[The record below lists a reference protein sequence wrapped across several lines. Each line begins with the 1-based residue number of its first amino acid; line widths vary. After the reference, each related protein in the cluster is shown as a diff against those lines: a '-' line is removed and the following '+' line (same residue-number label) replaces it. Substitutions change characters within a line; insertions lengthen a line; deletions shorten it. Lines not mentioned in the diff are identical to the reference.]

1 MENSAVSNATI
12 ICICITLAITLI
24 GPIAAYIIYGI
35 KNKGKGVWTAG
46 LMGAAGF
53 FVPQVIIRL
62 PILNALAASKS
73 AVSFAENNYFLYC
86 FILAFTAA
94 LFELA
99 GRYAAAKLLRKN
111 QSFERAFAA
120 GLGHGGIEAI
130 ILIGMT
136 YVNNLIYSLMIN
148 MNAFDELIEQVKATG
163 VDVNQLYAL
172 KEALINTSSC
182 TFLLA
187 GYERILTVIA
197 HIAMSM
203 IVFWFVSR
211 KEDMRGIL
219 ICLGAHTC
227 LDFVSG
233 VTSGLSTKYLGSVV
247 SQNVSY
253 IITYT
258 FITLFAAAA
267 VVVIFKL
274 KKLWKPA
281 EIITEKE

>member
-1 MENSAVSNATI
+1 MESVVSNATI
-12 ICICITLAITLI
+12 LCICITLAITLI

-35 KNKGKGVWTAG
+35 KNKGKGVWIAG

-62 PILNALAASKS
+62 PILSALSTSKS
-73 AVSFAENNYFLYC
+73 AVSFAENNYILYS

-111 QSFERAFAA
+111 QSFESAFAA

-172 KEALINTSSC
+172 KEALISTPSG

-203 IVFWFVSR
+203 IVFYFVSR
-211 KEDMRGIL
+211 KEDIRGIL

-253 IITYT
+253 IITYA

-281 EIITEKE
+281 EIIAEKE

>member
-1 MENSAVSNATI
+1 MESVVSSATI

-35 KNKGKGVWTAG
+35 KNKGKGVWLAG

-73 AVSFAENNYFLYC
+73 AVSFAENNYILYC

-99 GRYAAAKLLRKN
+99 GRYVAAKLLRKN
-111 QSFERAFAA
+111 QCFERAFAA

-136 YVNNLIYSLMIN
+136 YINNLIYSLMIN

-172 KEALINTSSC
+172 KEALINTSSG

-247 SQNVSY
+247 SQNASY

-267 VVVIFKL
+267 VVVILKL

-281 EIITEKE
+281 ENITEKE

>member
-1 MENSAVSNATI
+1 MESAVSNATI

-35 KNKGKGVWTAG
+35 KNKGKGVWLAG
-46 LMGAAGF
+46 LIGTAGF

-73 AVSFAENNYFLYC
+73 AVSFAENNYILYC

-99 GRYAAAKLLRKN
+99 GRYTAAKLLRKN

-136 YVNNLIYSLMIN
+136 YINNLIYSLMIN

-172 KEALINTSSC
+172 KEALISTPSG

-203 IVFWFVSR
+203 IVFYFVSR
-211 KEDMRGIL
+211 KEDIRGIL

-267 VVVIFKL
+267 IVVIIKL

-281 EIITEKE
+281 EIITERE

>member
-1 MENSAVSNATI
+1 MESAVSNATI

-24 GPIAAYIIYGI
+24 GPIAVFIIYGI
-35 KNKGKGVWTAG
+35 KNKGKGVWLAG
-46 LMGAAGF
+46 LIGAAGF

-73 AVSFAENNYFLYC
+73 AVSFAENNYILYC

-99 GRYAAAKLLRKN
+99 GRYTAAKLLRKN

-130 ILIGMT
+130 ILIGMI
-136 YVNNLIYSLMIN
+136 YINNLIYSLMIN

-172 KEALINTSSC
+172 KEALISTPSG

-197 HIAMSM
+197 HIAMSI
-203 IVFWFVSR
+203 IVFYFVSR
-211 KEDMRGIL
+211 KEDIRGIL

-267 VVVIFKL
+267 VVVIIKL

-281 EIITEKE
+281 EIITERE

>member
-1 MENSAVSNATI
+1 MDGAVSNATI

-35 KNKGKGVWTAG
+35 KNKGKGVWLAG
-46 LMGAAGF
+46 LIGAAGF

-62 PILNALAASKS
+62 PILNALAASQGFI
-73 AVSFAENNYFLYC
+73 SFAENNYILYC

-136 YVNNLIYSLMIN
+136 YVNNLIYSVMIN
-148 MNAFDELIEQVKATG
+148 MNMFDSIVEQVEASG
-163 VDVNQLYAL
+163 VDGTQLYFI
-172 KEALINTSSC
+172 KDALISTSSGA
-182 TFLLA
+182 FLLA

-203 IVFWFVSR
+203 IVFYFVSR

-267 VVVIFKL
+267 VVVIIKL
-274 KKLWKPA
+274 KKQWKPA